1 MKNSLGKDFTIWTLL
16 KFTFA
21 PTAMMIFMALY
32 TMIGGVFV
40 SNLINDYAL
49 SAVNIVY
56 PAVSVVVAVAIMLGT
71 GGSAIIAK
79 NMGEGKEQEAREN
92 FSLICVFGLILGI
105 IIAIVGVIFIDNI
118 ILLLG
123 ATDKLFDYC
132 HDYAV
137 IIIVFTPMAIFQ
149 MLFQNFFV
157 TAGKPQLGLTVTL
170 LGGVANIVLDYVF
183 VAIFQMGI
191 GGAAVATGIGYSIPA
206 IYGIYYF
213 GIKKK
218 TLLHFV
224 KPVLRSHVL
233 LKTCTNGSSEMIT
246 NLSISVT
253 TFLFNIMMLKYLGEN
268 GVAAITIILYAQFLL
283 TSIFIGYSQGVGPIF
298 SYNYGE
304 KNYRKIKKYFKM
316 SMLIIFISSILMMV
330 VSMQFEDILIGIFA
344 RPNTEVFNI
353 AKEGFMLF
361 AISFAFTGFNI
372 FASALFTAFSNGKI
386 SAFISMLRTFVFLVL
401 SILLLPQIIGYNGIW
416 LSVPLAELLGL
427 GISIICLIRS
437 KNEYMYF

>member
-1 MKNSLGKDFTIWTLL
+1 
-16 KFTFA
+16 
-21 PTAMMIFMALY
+21 
-32 TMIGGVFV
+32 
-40 SNLINDYAL
+40 
-49 SAVNIVY
+49 
-56 PAVSVVVAVAIMLGT
+56 
-71 GGSAIIAK
+71 
-79 NMGEGKEQEAREN
+79 
-92 FSLICVFGLILGI
+92 
-105 IIAIVGVIFIDNI
+105 
-118 ILLLG
+118 
-123 ATDKLFDYC
+123 
-132 HDYAV
+132 
-137 IIIVFTPMAIFQ
+137 
-149 MLFQNFFV
+149 
-157 TAGKPQLGLTVTL
+157 
-170 LGGVANIVLDYVF
+170 
-183 VAIFQMGI
+183 
-191 GGAAVATGIGYSIPA
+191 
-206 IYGIYYF
+206 
-213 GIKKK
+213 
-218 TLLHFV
+218 
-224 KPVLRSHVL
+224 
-233 LKTCTNGSSEMIT
+233 MIT

-304 KNYRKIKKYFKM
+304 KNYREIKKYFKM
-316 SMLIIFISSILMMV
+316 SMLIIFVASILMMV
-330 VSMQFEDILIGIFA
+330 VSMQFEDVLIGIFA